1 MQDTPPPPPPP
12 QLLLHNVILK
22 TNLLLLR
29 QYQAQCMMQM
39 FSNHSLFNK
48 PIYVYVVVNF

>member
-1 MQDTPPPPPPP
+1 MQDPPPPP

-48 PIYVYVVVNF
+48 PIYVYVVVDL